1 MPKVTIRL
9 PAVLAQTIGG
19 ERRIEVDGDDLQ
31 GALMDLVQLR
41 PVLGLHIFDEVGVM
55 RRHVRC
61 FCNDKYASSRDDFT
75 APLRSGDTITI
86 LNSVAGG

>member
-19 ERRIEVDGDDLQ
+19 ERRIQVEGDDLR
-31 GALMDLVQLR
+31 GALADLLRLR

-61 FCNDKYASSRDDFT
+61 FCNEEYASSREDFST
-75 APLRSGDTITI
+75 PLRAGDTITI